1 MLTILEI
8 NFNGDLLRN
17 IVLQCEFWIET
28 KRRKEKMIKTGYL
41 VVSMFLAIGFLSS
54 SVFAQQPTP
63 TPYVRTDA
71 ENASIE
77 KAIDAARRDGRARV
91 IVVFDEP
98 FVPNS
103 PEYIARVEALQKDL
117 LERLVPYQITL
128 RFLYTVIPGLA
139 LEGDEAA
146 LLVIRDSPRV
156 RYIELDQVIH
166 IWLPTPLPTK
176 SRNKRIRIF

>member
-1 MLTILEI
+1 MP
-8 NFNGDLLRN
+8 
-17 IVLQCEFWIET
+17 EFRLWIEVE
-28 KRRKEKMIKTGYL
+28 RKMIGKIYL
-41 VVSMFLAIGFLSS
+41 AVLMFLAIGFLPVNIS
-54 SVFAQQPTP
+54 AQTPMP

-71 ENASIE
+71 ENASIQ
-77 KAIDAARRDGRARV
+77 KAIDAARQNGKARV

-156 RYIELDQVIH
+156 RYIELDQVIY
-166 IWLPTPLPTK
+166 IMPPRTKPL
-176 SRNKRIRIF
+176 NKRLRVL